1 MNYCGLSTFD
11 TANGEGVRVSLF
23 VSGCTLHCKGCF
35 NKESWDFNAGK
46 RFTKSTLE
54 TILKELDNDYITGLS
69 ILGGDPLEPENLPEV
84 ERLCKAVRKKFG
96 KKKTIWLWTGRCY
109 EKVKQ
114 LSIIKHLDVLIDGP
128 FVEKLKVTERGALRG
143 STNQR
148 IIYLRQE

>member
-69 ILGGDPLEPENLPEV
+69 ILGGDPLESENLPEV
-84 ERLCKAVRKKFG
+84 EKLCKAVRKKFG